1 VNIYIR
7 TNFSSNTGLG
17 HLMRCNRLSHEL
29 KKRGHNCL
37 FFLDKPHSLVN
48 VEFKKFYIY
57 GNDKKYLNENEDAK
71 IFCKLTSGLGKG
83 IVLLDDYRFSK
94 IWETY
99 SSKFH
104 KKIVIFDDLE
114 TKDHYADFII
124 NYNPK
129 NYPTI
134 KYNFSRNK
142 KKNCRFLINPQFNI
156 VGKKNLLKKEKKDIF
171 FKITFYI
178 GGGSDQAIIY
188 NLLVKLLKKLGN
200 KKIKFFIIVGPLAKN
215 KLKVLKLAEKY
226 NSVECVDS
234 LSNISSH
241 IKRSQL
247 FIGSAGTAIFE
258 TALFKV
264 PTILIK
270 MTQNQ
275 DTDIFSLERIGHY
288 IYLDLSDFLN
298 SEKISEL
305 IFLLEKK
312 YSRFKV
318 LNKKVEIKIDDKG
331 SKRIIDYIF
340 SKKKIFSKKN
350 KNPKKTIK
358 KNILSI
364 RPVSDKDLNHYLYS
378 RNLEINTNNSTRKN
392 KIKKLDHY
400 LWWFKNK
407 RKSYVLTRDGLK
419 ILYFY
424 EENLFSLKNIEYKLS
439 GWFACSK
446 DCTIKEILYALNWQ
460 RYKYKKNVKW
470 LSFIKNSNKLSI
482 KLSKYLGWQTVRSRD
497 KLIDRLKS
505 LLNIKKNMFIFY
517 KR

>member
-17 HLMRCNRLSHEL
+17 HLMRCNRLSLEL

-37 FFLDKPHSLVN
+37 FFLDKPHSLIN
-48 VEFKKFYIY
+48 IDFKRFYIY
-57 GNDKKYLNENEDAK
+57 GNNKKYLNENEDAK
-71 IFCKLTSGLGKG
+71 FFCQITNSMGKG
-83 IVLLDDYRFSK
+83 IILLDDYRFSK
-94 IWETY
+94 IWEKHV
-99 SSKFH
+99 SKFH
-104 KKIVIFDDLE
+104 KKIIIFDDLE

-129 NYPTI
+129 NYPII
-134 KYNFSRNK
+134 KYNFNRNK
-142 KKNCRFLINPQFNI
+142 KKGCKFLINPQFNI
-156 VGKKNLLKKEKKDIF
+156 VGKKNLLEKQKKDLF

-178 GGGSDQAIIY
+178 GGGSDQIIVH
-188 NLLVKLLKKLGN
+188 NLLIKLLKKIKN
-200 KKIKFFIIVGPLAKN
+200 KKIKFIVIVGPLAKN
-215 KLKVLKLAEKY
+215 KLKIINLAKKY
-226 NSVECVDS
+226 KSVECVCG
-234 LSNISSH
+234 LSDITCY
-241 IKRSQL
+241 IKQSQL

-264 PTILIK
+264 PSILVK

-275 DTDIFSLERIGHY
+275 STDIFSLERIGHY

-298 SEKISEL
+298 SKKMSEL

-318 LNKKVEIKIDDKG
+318 LNKKPEIKIDNSG
-331 SKRIIDYIF
+331 AKRILDYIF
-340 SKKKIFSKKN
+340 LN
-350 KNPKKTIK
+350 K
-358 KNILSI
+358 KNILKKKKIKIEKIKKDNLSI
-364 RPVSDKDLNHYLYS
+364 RSVTDKDLNHYLYS
-378 RNLEINTNNSTRKN
+378 RNLEINTNNSTSKN
-392 KIKKLDHY
+392 KINKLDHY

-407 RKSYVLTRDGLK
+407 RKSYVLTRNGLK
-419 ILYFY
+419 ILYLY
-424 EENLFSLKNIEYKLS
+424 EENLFSLKNIQYNIS

-482 KLSKYLGWQTVRSRD
+482 KLSKYLGWSIVKD
-497 KLIDRLKS
+497 KDESIDKFKS
-505 LLNIKKNMFIFY
+505 LLNIKTNGFIFY

>member
-1 VNIYIR
+1 MNIYIR

-17 HLMRCNRLSHEL
+17 HLMRCNRLSLEL

-37 FFLDKPHSLVN
+37 FFLDKPN
-48 VEFKKFYIY
+48 NPINIEFKKFYIY
-57 GNDKKYLNENEDAK
+57 GKDKKYLNESEDAK
-71 IFCKLTSGLGKG
+71 IFCKLTNSMGKG

-94 IWETY
+94 IWEKHA
-99 SSKFH
+99 SKFH
-104 KKIVIFDDLE
+104 KKIIIFDDLE

-129 NYPTI
+129 NYPII
-134 KYNFSRNK
+134 KYNFNRNK
-142 KKNCRFLINPQFNI
+142 KKGCKFLINPQFNI
-156 VGKKNLLKKEKKDIF
+156 VEKKKLLEKQKKDLS

-178 GGGSDQAIIY
+178 GGGSDQIIVY
-188 NLLVKLLKKLGN
+188 NLLIKLLKKLGN
-200 KKIKFFIIVGPLAKN
+200 KKIKFIVIIGPLAKN
-215 KLKVLKLAEKY
+215 KLKIFKLVEKY
-226 NSVECVDS
+226 NTVECVNGS
-234 LSNISSH
+234 SNISSY

-264 PTILIK
+264 PSILVK

-275 DTDIFSLERIGHY
+275 STDIFSLEKIGHY

-298 SEKISEL
+298 SKKTSEL
-305 IFLLEKK
+305 ILLLEKK

-318 LNKKVEIKIDDKG
+318 LNKKPEIKIDDSGTK
-331 SKRIIDYIF
+331 KIIDYIF
-340 SKKKIFSKKN
+340 FKKKIIFNKK
-350 KNPKKTIK
+350 KVKIK
-358 KNILSI
+358 KNNLNI
-364 RPVSDKDLNHYLYS
+364 RPVIDKDLNHYLYS
-378 RNLEINTNNSTRKN
+378 RNLEININNSTSKN

-407 RKSYVLTRDGLK
+407 RKSYVLTRNGLK
-419 ILYFY
+419 ILYLY
-424 EENLFSLKNIEYKLS
+424 EENLFSLRNIKYNIS

-482 KLSKYLGWQTVRSRD
+482 KLSKYLGWNIVKNKDESIN
-497 KLIDRLKS
+497 KLKS
-505 LLNIKKNMFIFY
+505 LLKIKTNRFIFY